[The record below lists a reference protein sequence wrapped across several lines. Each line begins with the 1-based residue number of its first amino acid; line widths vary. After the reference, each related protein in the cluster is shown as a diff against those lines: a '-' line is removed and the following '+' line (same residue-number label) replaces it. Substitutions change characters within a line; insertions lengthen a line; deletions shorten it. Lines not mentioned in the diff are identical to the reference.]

1 MASHY
6 NAFIRLLL
14 ERRLTEFEEAIL
26 GTQKAKAGVQQLS
39 SAYDQNPNFSTASGQ
54 DDVKRQLLEMDTLTN
69 YLKGSHFLIEKC
81 LLSLT
86 SQSPSNSHLEPYIQI
101 VAEGGKNMHQAKLK
115 VPVQD
120 VSDLADELHTA
131 IYQSIPG
138 RNVLIGEEC
147 ALKSDNIHC
156 MRLYI

>member
-1 MASHY
+1 M
-6 NAFIRLLL
+6 L

-26 GTQKAKAGVQQLS
+26 ATQKGKTGVQQLS
-39 SAYDQNPNFSTASGQ
+39 SAYEQTPNFSTASGQ

-69 YLKGSHFLIEKC
+69 FLKASHFLIERS

-101 VAEGGKNMHQAKLK
+101 ISEGKGNVVPQAKLK

-120 VSDLADELHTA
+120 VSNIADEQHST
-131 IYQSIPG
+131 IYQTIPG
-138 RNVLIGEEC
+138 TSVLVGELC
-147 ALKSDNIHC
+147 LQKVFT
-156 MRLYI
+156 